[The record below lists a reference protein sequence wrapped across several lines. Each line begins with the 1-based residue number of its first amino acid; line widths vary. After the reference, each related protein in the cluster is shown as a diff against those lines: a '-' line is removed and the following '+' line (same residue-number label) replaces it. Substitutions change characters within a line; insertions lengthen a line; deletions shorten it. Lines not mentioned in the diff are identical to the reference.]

1 MLLFIFY
8 LKDQSG
14 HDVPIFP
21 SILPR
26 PNLGF
31 FMIDMLQLKII
42 CWEDRC
48 LVLDADQVYIF
59 FPHMLYF
66 LYMPSVTYL
75 LVHDFSWALS
85 STTAS
90 TDPYG
95 GNCVTWNVLAGP
107 IYSDTLDEVPFHSY
121 WWDALIFWFVGLLCW
136 APSHFLK
143 IQSPT
148 YCKLICLWK
157 NPGAGGVQTNSCW
170 ERKFPERTLYRLS

>member
-1 MLLFIFY
+1 MLVFIFY

-95 GNCVTWNVLAGP
+95 GNCVTWSMLAVT
-107 IYSDTLDEVPFHSY
+107 IYSDTSDEVPFHSNWRDTSISDWVVLSSVAFFENLRSDILQIY
-121 WWDALIFWFVGLLCW
+121 FNASKKILAGLEGL
-136 APSHFLK
+136 P
-143 IQSPT
+143 
-148 YCKLICLWK
+148 
-157 NPGAGGVQTNSCW
+157 V
-170 ERKFPERTLYRLS
+170 EREISEAC